1 MDNLAATTPTR
12 CNLRNAI
19 NQPVCLELV
28 GPKHGK
34 IRSINIYGT
43 CVDISSEGMGIT
55 TNSDALCE
63 GDVLKLHLS
72 INDMKVT
79 LPILSAVKWL
89 RQVDDHYKAGLQFL
103 A

>member
-19 NQPVCLELV
+19 NQKVCLELV
-28 GPKHGK
+28 GPKQGQ
-34 IRSINIYGT
+34 IRSVSIYGT
-43 CVDISSEGMGIT
+43 CVDISSEGIGIT
-55 TNSDALCE
+55 TDSNALCE
-63 GDVLKLHLS
+63 GDVLKLLLL

-79 LPILSAVKWL
+79 LPILTEVKWL
-89 RQVDDHYKAGLQFL
+89 RQVDGQYKAGLQFL

>member
-28 GPKHGK
+28 GPKQGQ
-34 IRSINIYGT
+34 IRSVNIYGI

-55 TNSDALCE
+55 TDSTALCE

-72 INDMKVT
+72 VNDMKVT
-79 LPILSAVKWL
+79 LPILSEVKWL
-89 RQVDDHYKAGLQFL
+89 RRVDDQYKVGLQFL